1 RCDGR
6 ARCGR
11 ASRAGRGRRPGAARL
26 RAGEA
31 RFGCRCGSD
40 QRRARGRAGRCA
52 ARRDHLRLARRG
64 ARRRRGARGAAPGA
78 GAGPVRRDRR
88 ASPHAA
94 GHDASRARGG
104 PGRLRPQREGRSTG
118 GHGIPAAETG
128 QGLWLAPLERRGA
141 PLGPLGPR
149 LDAGSSPRG
158 AHRGGR
164 RRHGAQE
171 HGDLGRA
178 RRADGPSAPA
188 RHFGGAGDMRP
199 GRGRTPSVGLA
210 ALLAAGVI
218 VGRSALAAAQTEP
231 RLAHAARLAQ
241 EGLGDSARA
250 EVQRLLDATQST
262 DTLYPQILYARAV
275 VAASPQD
282 MRRDLQRVTTEYA
295 ASTWADRAL
304 LRLAQ
309 LDYAGND
316 LESSARNL
324 ERLRLDYPA
333 SPIYAQAAF
342 WAGRVYFDLR
352 RPPSACRW
360 LAEGLPRV

>member
-1 RCDGR
+1 
-6 ARCGR
+6 
-11 ASRAGRGRRPGAARL
+11 
-26 RAGEA
+26 
-31 RFGCRCGSD
+31 
-40 QRRARGRAGRCA
+40 
-52 ARRDHLRLARRG
+52 
-64 ARRRRGARGAAPGA
+64 
-78 GAGPVRRDRR
+78 
-88 ASPHAA
+88 
-94 GHDASRARGG
+94 
-104 PGRLRPQREGRSTG
+104 
-118 GHGIPAAETG
+118 
-128 QGLWLAPLERRGA
+128 
-141 PLGPLGPR
+141 
-149 LDAGSSPRG
+149 
-158 AHRGGR
+158 
-164 RRHGAQE
+164 
-171 HGDLGRA
+171 
-178 RRADGPSAPA
+178 
-188 RHFGGAGDMRP
+188 MRP

-210 ALLAAGVI
+210 ALLAAGAI

-360 LAEGLPRV
+360 LAEGLPRVGSDLELKNRLLFYDQRCAGVALDTARTDSTRADSAAKVATADSAKRAAPPPVAAPGDAGARAATESLPLGRKPDSTHVAPGPAVFRIQVAAVNTRAAADSIAKRLKAGGLDSMVAAEKGLFKVRVGSYATRAAAAAALPGVRAKLGGQPFVVGP

>member
-1 RCDGR
+1 
-6 ARCGR
+6 
-11 ASRAGRGRRPGAARL
+11 
-26 RAGEA
+26 
-31 RFGCRCGSD
+31 
-40 QRRARGRAGRCA
+40 
-52 ARRDHLRLARRG
+52 
-64 ARRRRGARGAAPGA
+64 
-78 GAGPVRRDRR
+78 
-88 ASPHAA
+88 
-94 GHDASRARGG
+94 
-104 PGRLRPQREGRSTG
+104 
-118 GHGIPAAETG
+118 
-128 QGLWLAPLERRGA
+128 
-141 PLGPLGPR
+141 
-149 LDAGSSPRG
+149 
-158 AHRGGR
+158 
-164 RRHGAQE
+164 
-171 HGDLGRA
+171 
-178 RRADGPSAPA
+178 
-188 RHFGGAGDMRP
+188 MRP

-210 ALLAAGVI
+210 ALLAAGAI

-360 LAEGLPRV
+360 LAEGLPRVGSDLELKNRLLYYDQRCAGVALDTARIDSTHTDSAAKVATADSAKRAAPPPVAAPGDPGARAATESLPPGRKPDSTHVAPGTAVFRIQVAAVNTRAAADSIAKRLKAGGLDSMVAAEKGLFKVRVGSYATRAAAAAALPGVRDKLGGQPFVVGP